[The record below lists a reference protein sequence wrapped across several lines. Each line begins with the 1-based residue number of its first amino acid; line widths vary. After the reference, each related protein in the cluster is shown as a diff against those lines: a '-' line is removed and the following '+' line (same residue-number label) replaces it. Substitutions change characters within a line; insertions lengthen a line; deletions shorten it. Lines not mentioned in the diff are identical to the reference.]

1 MFDAEPILR
10 VLVEHGVQFVV
21 IGGMAAYFQ
30 GSPLPTMDVDVTP
43 DVSPDNL
50 QRLSDALRALEARV
64 RHPDVPEGLPFAH
77 DATSLAG
84 SVFWNLVTPYG
95 ELDVSFTPAGTR
107 GYADLAQG
115 AGVVVVGSTRV
126 PVASLADV
134 VRSKDAADRPKD
146 RRALPVLREL
156 LAQQTRERAA
166 RGRDGGR
173 R

>member
-10 VLVEHGVQFVV
+10 VLVEHRVDFVV

-30 GSPLPTMDVDVTP
+30 GSPLPTLDVDVTP
-43 DVSPDNL
+43 EVSADNL
-50 QRLSDALRALEARV
+50 QRLSDALRALDARV
-64 RHPDVPEGLPFAH
+64 RRPDVPEGLPFAH

-84 SVFWNLVTPYG
+84 SVFWNLTTAHG
-95 ELDVSFTPAGTR
+95 DLDVSFTPAGTK
-107 GYADLAQG
+107 GFADLAQN
-115 AGVVVVGSTRV
+115 AGTVVVGSTRV

-156 LAQQTRERAA
+156 LAQQTLERAGRA
-166 RGRDGGR
+166 RRTGGQ
-173 R
+173 